1 MNKNEIIKKQ
11 DSFIRQAKRLNFC
24 LKFWTGIASVTRFG
38 IHGFI
43 QMMIRRTLGK
53 IAKYNERATQFN
65 RQIRKERRRAR
76 AIRK

>member
-1 MNKNEIIKKQ
+1 MKNSMIKKKQ

-24 LKFWTGIASVTRFG
+24 LKFWLRIASVTRFG

-53 IAKYNERATQFN
+53 IAKYNECATQFN
-65 RQIRKERRRAR
+65 RQVRKERRRAR